1 MPKDF
6 DLNSREWLALVFAD
20 KNKEYGAYVTRDESS
35 DRHLKAIAIIT
46 VVALGLFFLPGLIKS
61 VMPVKEDV
69 GQIVDVNLTNL
80 ETLQELPEENQIQQ
94 IEAPPPPELK
104 ATVAFTPPVI
114 TKDENIRDD
123 ELIKTQQELT
133 ETKADISVATVEGV
147 EGGTVDIV
155 DVMEKK
161 VIIEEGVTSIGSNA
175 FWGVRNMTDLTI
187 ANTVTTIGYQSF
199 FSCLAL
205 AELTIPTS
213 VTHISSGAF
222 SNCHALTEV
231 TVPNSVKTLGIN
243 IFEYC
248 SKLTA
253 IKVDVANSAY
263 SSVNG
268 VLFDKAQTALVAYP
282 AGKQGVYSIPNTVTS
297 IDYASF

>member
-35 DRHLKAIAIIT
+35 DRHLKAIVIIT

-161 VIIEEGVTSIGSNA
+161 VIIEEAPKPQIYYSVEVDPKFPGGELEMRKWLKDN
-175 FWGVRNMTDLTI
+175 LQYPTI
-187 ANTVTTIGYQSF
+187 AQEQGIQGTVHIRFVVGPDGSVGDVELIKGFEPSCDREALRVVKKMPKWSPGRQNGNPVSVY
-199 FSCLAL
+199 FSL
-205 AELTIPTS
+205 P
-213 VTHISSGAF
+213 VAF
-222 SNCHALTEV
+222 
-231 TVPNSVKTLGIN
+231 
-243 IFEYC
+243 
-248 SKLTA
+248 KLETR
-253 IKVDVANSAY
+253 
-263 SSVNG
+263 
-268 VLFDKAQTALVAYP
+268 
-282 AGKQGVYSIPNTVTS
+282 
-297 IDYASF
+297 